1 MTNRL
6 FISVDFPPENGGIQ
20 NYVYGLVSHLD
31 PMKTVVLTSNRLGED
46 VYQEFDKKQSYQT
59 YRIRISNK
67 VSMVKQILQLFVLFF
82 SIWSIK
88 RKHKI
93 EELHFGNIM
102 PIGMVGPFARK
113 WLKVKFYPYIHG
125 LDFLESKT
133 NPLKYKLLNY
143 TLKHAT
149 KIICNS
155 NYTKNVLI
163 QSGIEEEKLVVIHPG
178 IHANTQSNKLNK
190 ETVMAKYKL
199 KEKFILLT
207 VGRLVMRKGHD
218 KVLEVLKELVRFNQN
233 IKYIV
238 CGKGPERERLEA
250 LTRKFQLEE
259 FVVFTGDIKQNELE
273 ALYDT
278 ADIFIMLNRELK
290 EQGDVEGYGIV
301 FLEAGMHKLPVI
313 GGNNGGVPDAV
324 VNGTTGYLVNSND
337 TQEVVRT
344 IQGLQNDKHL
354 IERMGVS
361 GYEWVNSNCLWSSRV
376 KLLDSLEV

>member
-1 MTNRL
+1 MTKRL

-31 PMKTVVLTSNRLGED
+31 PMKTVVLTSDRLGED
-46 VYQEFDKKQSYQT
+46 VYQEFDRKQSYQT
-59 YRIRISNK
+59 YRIGISNK

-102 PIGMVGPFARK
+102 PIGLVGPFARK

-133 NPLKYKLLNY
+133 NRLKYKLLNY
-143 TLKHAT
+143 SLKHAT

-155 NYTKNVLI
+155 NYTKNVLR
-163 QSGIEEEKLVVIHPG
+163 QSGIDERKLMVIHPG
-178 IHANTQSNKLNK
+178 IHANFESKKLHK
-190 ETVMAKYKL
+190 EEVITKYQL
-199 KEKFILLT
+199 QDKFVLLT
-207 VGRLVMRKGHD
+207 VGRLVKRKGHD
-218 KVLEVLKELVRFNQN
+218 KVLEALKELVQDNPN
-233 IKYIV
+233 IKYII

-259 FVVFTGDIKQNELE
+259 FVVFTGDINQNELE

-324 VNGTTGYLVNSND
+324 VNGTTGYLVNSTD
-337 TQEVVRT
+337 IQEVVKT
-344 IQGLQNDKHL
+344 IQVLQQDKQL
-354 IERMGVS
+354 INEMGVN

-376 KLLDSLEV
+376 KLLDTLEA

>member
-6 FISVDFPPENGGIQ
+6 FISIDFPPEKGGIQ

-46 VYQEFDKKQSYQT
+46 VYKEFDGKQSFPT
-59 YRIRISNK
+59 YRIGFSNK
-67 VSMVKQILQLFVLFF
+67 VSIVKQVVQLFVLFF

-88 RKHKI
+88 RNHHIK
-93 EELHFGNIM
+93 ELHFGNIM
-102 PIGMVGPFARK
+102 PIGLVGPFASK

-143 TLKHAT
+143 SLKHAT

-163 QSGIEEEKLVVIHPG
+163 QSGIDESKLMVIHPG
-178 IHANTQSNKLNK
+178 IHANLQSKKLHK
-190 ETVMAKYKL
+190 EAVLTKYQL
-199 KEKFILLT
+199 QDKFVLLT
-207 VGRLVMRKGHD
+207 VGRLVVRKGHD
-218 KVLEVLKELVRFNQN
+218 KVLEALKELVQDNPDIR
-233 IKYIV
+233 YII
-238 CGKGPERERLEA
+238 CGKGPEREKLEA
-250 LTRKFQLEE
+250 QTKKLQLEK
-259 FVVFTGDIKQNELE
+259 FVIFTGAIDQNELE
-273 ALYDT
+273 ALYEA
-278 ADIFIMLNRELK
+278 ADLFIMLNRELK

-324 VNGTTGYLVNSND
+324 VNGTTGYLVNATD
-337 TQEVVRT
+337 IQEVVNT
-344 IQGLQNDKHL
+344 IQMLQQDKRL
-354 IERMGVS
+354 IKEIGIN
-361 GYEWVNSNCLWSSRV
+361 GYKWVNSNCLWSSRV
-376 KLLDSLEV
+376 KLLDNLEG